1 MSATA
6 TRSVAPN
13 ATKAGAGARSL
24 CAHFS
29 LPLVTAVVTGLV
41 LLRTLGG
48 VPLLTAE
55 ATASAANVVAA
66 DAVALALI
74 EPGAGPDAADG
85 HAADQPAD
93 HTSMPGP
100 AHAEETA
107 GGPSIIVQYRGP
119 EELRDVA
126 ESLARRQRQVEARE
140 ADLAVEAAAL
150 RTARDDLA
158 ADLARLEGLKREMEN
173 LVAETDAEEAARVRQ
188 LVKLYESMKPK
199 NAAAV
204 FNRLTLDIV
213 VPVLRDM
220 REARA
225 GAILQSMDPARAG
238 LVTVE
243 LAKVRPRPRLP

>member
-1 MSATA
+1 MSAT
-6 TRSVAPN
+6 TMRDAP
-13 ATKAGAGARSL
+13 TKAGTGARSL
-24 CAHFS
+24 CVHLS
-29 LPLVTAVVTGLV
+29 LPLLTAVVTGLV

-55 ATASAANVVAA
+55 ATASATNAVAA
-66 DAVALALI
+66 DAVALAVI
-74 EPGAGPDAADG
+74 EPGAGPDAADDR
-85 HAADQPAD
+85 AAEA
-93 HTSMPGP
+93 SMPEP
-100 AHAEETA
+100 APAKEA
-107 GGPSIIVQYRGP
+107 GEPSIIVQYRGP

-140 ADLAVEAAAL
+140 TDLAVEAAAL
-150 RTARDDLA
+150 QTARDDLA
-158 ADLARLEGLKREMEN
+158 ADLARLEGLKREMET
-173 LVAETDAEEAARVRQ
+173 LVAEADAEEAARVRQ

-204 FNRLTLDIV
+204 FDRLTLDIV